1 MHKNNGFFENY
12 FFKKRIFFVADKNTS
27 LPESILCN
35 PYFRVE
41 VIKCVDDLSLKADV
55 NNLIK
60 HDLMDK
66 FVKRLENPSFTLYL
80 ALNKDN
86 SEIAGY
92 FWTAEANEEPIW
104 HDKIYVEPNSVLGL
118 DAFTL
123 PEYRGKGAFPFLKSV
138 AIKHTVL
145 QTRSRSLYPIVESSN
160 KASIRANE
168 KLGLRIAGENY
179 LIKLFGRNIF
189 SIIHRNGKW
198 EIHYVFRNAK
208 SKTL

>member
-92 FWTAEANEEPIW
+92 FWTAEVKKEPIW
-104 HDKIYVEPNSVLGL
+104 HDKIYTEPNSVLGFN
-118 DAFTL
+118 AFTF
-123 PEYRGKGAFPFLKSV
+123 PEYRGKNAYPFIFSI
-138 AIKHTVL
+138 AIKNTV
-145 QTRSRSLYPIVESSN
+145 QRDVKCYYTIVEMSN
-160 KASIRANE
+160 KASIRVHE
-168 KLGLRIAGENY
+168 KLGLKAAGENY
-179 LIKLFGRNIF
+179 LVKLFGVNIF

-208 SKTL
+208 SKSL